1 MEKLQC
7 EICGGTLTMTGDGE
21 SAVCESCGMRFK
33 KEAIKKMVMELSG
46 PVQVEGIQN
55 SNSLCDRAETFL
67 SLGETQKASAA
78 FQKMTDEYPSDYR
91 GWWGL
96 TRLTD
101 WKGYFYTNG
110 TGDAQPPLVCQRALK
125 FSDGAAKAEIQRYF
139 DEQVKTV
146 KSKTDARL
154 NAEKSSADR
163 VEREY
168 SENMRDFDQA
178 YLKAMGKFRA
188 AEQAEAD
195 ARGHYAQ
202 LLANPPKA
210 YTLKFIG
217 SLIAI
222 GVLSLFLSI
231 GLANSSS
238 EEMSYNLIFIIPI
251 AVLVISIFIRV
262 SRKAAS
268 VAAIKQHA
276 RSFSEAGSVLQAA
289 QQAKDEA
296 ANTLN
301 AVKQDRPQKPVAGQS
316 RYEY

>member
-7 EICGGTLTMTGDGE
+7 DVCGGTLAMTEDGE

-55 SNSLCDRAETFL
+55 ANSLCERAETFL

-78 FQKMTDEYPSDYR
+78 FQKMTDEYPADYR

-125 FSDGAAKAEIQRYF
+125 FSEGAAKAEIQRYF
-139 DEQVKTV
+139 DEQVKNI

-168 SENMRDFDQA
+168 SENMRDYNQTYQA
-178 YLKAMGKFRA
+178 AMGKYRA

-195 ARGHYAQ
+195 ASGRYSK
-202 LLANPPKA
+202 LRDNPPKK
-210 YTLKFIG
+210 YTLRFIG

-222 GVLSLFLSI
+222 GVLAIFLLI

-238 EEMSYNLIFIIPI
+238 SEMVYNLIFIIPI
-251 AVLVISIFIRV
+251 VILVISIFIRV

-276 RSFSEAGSVLQAA
+276 QSFKAAESALQTAR
-289 QQAKDEA
+289 QAKAEA
-296 ANTLN
+296 ANTLS
-301 AVKQDRPQKPVAGQS
+301 AVKQEQPQKPVAGQS